1 MKRIYH
7 HFPQTPEFE
16 KKYNFKADLPYFV
29 RTMAEMDGKF
39 GEFITDSPD
48 LKGKTIKAK
57 RDIKVEITDNS
68 VEFYPLNKDNVDSV
82 LGRDI
87 KQEGTVDFR
96 VSLKYSF
103 LDSKY
108 DRIPFKGDSFIV
120 RAKLEKGIL
129 TIKVNHI
136 DGLGRTDAAR
146 IAETIVDE
154 IVRNAPNV

>member
-1 MKRIYH
+1 MRRIYH
-7 HFPQTPEFE
+7 HFPSTPEFE
-16 KKYNFKADLPYFV
+16 QKYNFKADLPYIV

-39 GEFITDSPD
+39 GTFITDSPD
-48 LKGKTIKAK
+48 LKGKPIKAK
-57 RDIKVEITDNS
+57 RDIKVEITDRS
-68 VEFYPLNKDNVDSV
+68 VEFYPLNKNNVDSV
-82 LGRDI
+82 LGGDI

-120 RAKLEKGIL
+120 RANFENSIL
-129 TIKVNHI
+129 TIKVNRI
-136 DGLGRTDAAR
+136 DGMGRTDASR

-154 IVRNAPNV
+154 IVKNAPNV